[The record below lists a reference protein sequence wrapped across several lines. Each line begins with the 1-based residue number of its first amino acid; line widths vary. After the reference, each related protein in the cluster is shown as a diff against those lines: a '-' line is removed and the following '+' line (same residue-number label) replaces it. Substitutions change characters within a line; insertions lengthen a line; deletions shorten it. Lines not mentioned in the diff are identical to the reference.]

1 MNPLESIQATIA
13 DPLDMLNARIHEAL
27 MSTNALMNKVVDGYL
42 KTKGKQIRPILV
54 LLSARLLGGIN
65 DDVIKAG
72 AAVEMLHNASLIHD
86 DVVDDTDRRRGLPPS
101 TASGTTI

>member
-42 KTKGKQIRPILV
+42 KTKG
-54 LLSARLLGGIN
+54 
-65 DDVIKAG
+65 
-72 AAVEMLHNASLIHD
+72 
-86 DVVDDTDRRRGLPPS
+86 
-101 TASGTTI
+101 